1 MKRIVDIYRKHQPDR
16 VLWTYIVS
24 LGGDD
29 THPSLEDF
37 KEEALTLAAIDGRGS
52 LDELDAF
59 VHLEIV
65 K

>member
-24 LGGDD
+24 LGGAG